1 MIRAQSLWGAVLIAY
16 WLQVRNI
23 RVASHLSVLTGGLPA
38 EQVVAD
44 KTLAEVLTH
53 DNKYLANLIEADLCW
68 FSIDGGQSF
77 LSARINQDAR
87 CSCLSGM
94 FSVLAEA
101 GGSEVFGTP
110 PPDCFSALAMLVLE
124 IL

>member
-1 MIRAQSLWGAVLIAY
+1 VIRAQSLKGAVLIAY
-16 WLQVRNI
+16 WLHVRNI
-23 RVASHLSVLTGGLPA
+23 RVASHLRVLTGGLPA

-44 KTLAEVLTH
+44 KTLAHVLTH
-53 DNKYLANLIEADLCW
+53 DNECLANLIEADLCW
-68 FSIDGGQSF
+68 FSIDGGQRF
-77 LSARINQDAR
+77 LSARIQDAR

-94 FSVLAEA
+94 FSVPVEA

-110 PPDCFSALAMLVLE
+110 PPDCFSALATLVLE